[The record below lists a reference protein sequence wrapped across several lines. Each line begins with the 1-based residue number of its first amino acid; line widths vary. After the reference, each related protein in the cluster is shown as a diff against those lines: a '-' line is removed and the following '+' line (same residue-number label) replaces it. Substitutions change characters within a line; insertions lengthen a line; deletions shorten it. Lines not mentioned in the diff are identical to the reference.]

1 MMASIKR
8 EGIMQKVALYVR
20 TSTDKQEKGLEA
32 QIRVLEEYC
41 KSKGILNYQVYQDFG
56 ISGSKSS
63 RPQLD
68 QMMKDVR
75 DEKIS
80 TVIVYSFSRFAR
92 STKHLL
98 EALEEFKSLGVS
110 FISLSENV
118 DTNSAIGVAMFTLT
132 G

>member
-98 EALEEFKSLGVS
+98 DALDEFQ
-110 FISLSENV
+110 
-118 DTNSAIGVAMFTLT
+118 
-132 G
+132 